1 MPASTSA
8 PSALSVP
15 SSPSSASFDGP
26 DLMTE
31 RFLIILALAGVVATA
46 IVAVRAWSV
55 RRLAGL
61 KTGPTRGLWNAL
73 GESPDGR
80 PSLIVFSTPSCTACR
95 TAQHPAVEAVEA
107 RFGDALRVL
116 KVDLSRRPGVGH
128 AFKVLT
134 APTTVVLSGDGRV
147 GSFNHGF
154 APADQ
159 LAAQV
164 SAVAAPASSR

>member
-1 MPASTSA
+1 MI
-8 PSALSVP
+8 
-15 SSPSSASFDGP
+15 
-26 DLMTE
+26 E
-31 RFLIILALAGVVATA
+31 RSLIVLTLALIV
-46 IVAVRAWSV
+46 IVAVIAIRAWSG
-55 RRLAGL
+55 RRIAGL
-61 KTGPTRGLWNAL
+61 QAGQAGGLWIAL

-80 PSLIVFSTPSCTACR
+80 PSLVVFSTPSCTACR

-107 RFGDALRVL
+107 RFGETLRVL
-116 KVDLSRRPGVGH
+116 KVDLSRRPAVGH

-134 APTTVVLSGDGRV
+134 APSTVILGRDGRV

>member
-1 MPASTSA
+1 MI
-8 PSALSVP
+8 
-15 SSPSSASFDGP
+15 
-26 DLMTE
+26 E
-31 RFLIILALAGVVATA
+31 RFLIVMVLGLALAAGVF
-46 IVAVRAWSV
+46 AVRAWSG
-55 RRLAGL
+55 RRVAELKAGQ
-61 KTGPTRGLWNAL
+61 TRGLWNAL

-95 TAQHPAVEAVEA
+95 TTQHPAVEAVAA
-107 RFGDALRVL
+107 RFGGALRVL
-116 KVDLSRRPGVGH
+116 KVDLSRRPAVGH

-134 APTTVVLSGDGRV
+134 APTTVVLAGDGQV

-164 SAVAAPASSR
+164 SAVAVPASSR

>member
-1 MPASTSA
+1 MI
-8 PSALSVP
+8 
-15 SSPSSASFDGP
+15 
-26 DLMTE
+26 E
-31 RFLIILALAGVVATA
+31 RFAIVLVLGLVTVVAV
-46 IVAVRAWSV
+46 VAVRAWSG
-55 RRLAGL
+55 RRFEGL
-61 KTGPTRGLWNAL
+61 KAGQTQGLWNAL

-116 KVDLSRRPGVGH
+116 KVDLSRRPAVGH

-134 APTTVVLSGDGRV
+134 APSTVVLRGDGRV

-159 LAAQV
+159 IAAQV
-164 SAVAAPASSR
+164 SAVAAPVSSR

>member
-1 MPASTSA
+1 MI
-8 PSALSVP
+8 
-15 SSPSSASFDGP
+15 
-26 DLMTE
+26 E
-31 RFLIILALAGVVATA
+31 RFLIILAAALVVVAA
-46 IVAVRAWSV
+46 VFAVRAWSG
-55 RRLAGL
+55 RRVARL
-61 KTGPTRGLWNAL
+61 KRGQSLGLWNAL

-107 RFGDALRVL
+107 RFGGALRVL
-116 KVDLSRRPGVGH
+116 KVDLSRRPAVGH

-134 APTTVVLSGDGRV
+134 APSTVVLSGDGRV
-147 GSFNHGF
+147 GNFNHGF

-164 SAVAAPASSR
+164 SAAAAPASAR

>member
-1 MPASTSA
+1 MI
-8 PSALSVP
+8 
-15 SSPSSASFDGP
+15 
-26 DLMTE
+26 E
-31 RFLIILALAGVVATA
+31 RFAIILGIAVVVVAA
-46 IVAVRAWSV
+46 ILVVRVWSDSRV
-55 RRLAGL
+55 AGL
-61 KTGPTRGLWNAL
+61 KVGQASGLWTAL

-80 PSLIVFSTPSCTACR
+80 PSLVVFSTPSCTACR

-107 RFGDALRVL
+107 RFGEALRIL
-116 KVDLSRRPGVGH
+116 KVDLSRRPAVGH

-134 APTTVVLSGDGRV
+134 APSTVVLGGDGRV

-164 SAVAAPASSR
+164 SAVAAPASAR

>member
-1 MPASTSA
+1 MI
-8 PSALSVP
+8 
-15 SSPSSASFDGP
+15 
-26 DLMTE
+26 E
-31 RFLIILALAGVVATA
+31 RFLIVLTLALVMVVAV
-46 IVAVRAWSV
+46 VAVRAWSGGRV
-55 RRLAGL
+55 AGV
-61 KTGPTRGLWNAL
+61 KAGQARGLWTAL

-80 PSLIVFSTPSCTACR
+80 PSLVVFSTPSCTACR

-107 RFGDALRVL
+107 RFGETLRVL
-116 KVDLSRRPGVGH
+116 KVDLSRRPAVGH

-134 APTTVVLSGDGRV
+134 APSTVVLGGDGRV